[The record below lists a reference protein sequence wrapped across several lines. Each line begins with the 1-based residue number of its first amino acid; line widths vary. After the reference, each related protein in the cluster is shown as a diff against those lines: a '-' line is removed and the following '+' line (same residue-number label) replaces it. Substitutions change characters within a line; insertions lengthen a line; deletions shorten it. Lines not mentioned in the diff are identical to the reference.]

1 MKTADL
7 TVLEK
12 SNSTVWLA
20 LYNSLGCQYSG
31 NSSDFVVVVVSTVH
45 INFSCKNPGCDLSLC
60 LWNSPCQDVI
70 AFSNLFRGQFKKNTE
85 CNNKCLKQH
94 ILNFSLHPKKG
105 WNFRNVKIS
114 LLNKK
119 IITAAEKFM
128 ERCRTSHCLQTIA
141 CLNVKRSLVVKRM
154 IDTCCIRNHVKI
166 MLLRQQ

>member
-60 LWNSPCQDVI
+60 L
-70 AFSNLFRGQFKKNTE
+70 
-85 CNNKCLKQH
+85 
-94 ILNFSLHPKKG
+94 
-105 WNFRNVKIS
+105 
-114 LLNKK
+114 
-119 IITAAEKFM
+119 
-128 ERCRTSHCLQTIA
+128 
-141 CLNVKRSLVVKRM
+141 
-154 IDTCCIRNHVKI
+154 
-166 MLLRQQ
+166 